1 MKRQPPKLAG
11 SVKLGWKFVAV
22 KNALPYT
29 LAQLIADVKSF
40 MVLAIR
46 YDLYCDKTVFP
57 AVAGVTPFGRK
68 QFGRQTFGRHLVWWR
83 QLRIIIWFKYTVR
96 TLD

>member
-22 KNALPYT
+22 KNALAYT
-29 LAQLIADVKSF
+29 VAQLIADVKSF

-68 QFGRQTFGRHLVWWR
+68 KFDRLTF
-83 QLRIIIWFKYTVR
+83 LRLIGQSNRLYIIKQIS
-96 TLD
+96 